1 VALASKIA
9 QLVVLIRGDGKS
21 LSPLYLF
28 GRSNA
33 MDYNLQLNTQEDE
46 NAPRGTRYFV
56 DIEREEPWCCVEVWG
71 YSWQEAMVKAIDK
84 LQEIG
89 EI

>member
-28 GRSNA
+28 GRSNT
-33 MDYNLQLNTQEDE
+33 MDYKLQLNWQEDE
-46 NAPRGTRYFV
+46 NAPRGTRYYV
-56 DIEREEPWCCVEVWG
+56 DIEKAEPFLCVNVEG
-71 YSWQEAMVKAIDK
+71 YSWQEAMAKAIDK